1 MKARRE
7 NRKVFRMVDIPSVSI
22 VIASAGVFAA
32 AIYYVLQIRHQTK
45 LRETDLI
52 LRLNS
57 TMAISKEYMRDVWKV
72 WDLEYK
78 DFDDFTRKY
87 GSLTVRH
94 KENPD
99 LEDSINVVLNQV
111 DMLGL
116 LVKRKAVNI
125 DLLIEYYDITKLWEK
140 LEPLIEGWR
149 KEQNTPKLCEWFEYL
164 YKEMKE
170 REQKLQSKA

>member
-1 MKARRE
+1 
-7 NRKVFRMVDIPSVSI
+7 
-22 VIASAGVFAA
+22 
-32 AIYYVLQIRHQTK
+32 
-45 LRETDLI
+45 
-52 LRLNS
+52 
-57 TMAISKEYMRDVWKV
+57 MAISKEYMRDVWKV

-78 DFDDFTRKY
+78 DFDDFTQKY